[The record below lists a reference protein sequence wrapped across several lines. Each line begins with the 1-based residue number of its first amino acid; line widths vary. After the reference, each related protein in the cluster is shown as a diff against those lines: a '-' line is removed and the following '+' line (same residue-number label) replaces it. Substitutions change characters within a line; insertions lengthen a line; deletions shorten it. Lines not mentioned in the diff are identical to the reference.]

1 MSWQQQSV
9 AGPPQPPAGYTS
21 PYSTGTAGWDAY
33 GGGNQEHQ
41 YAYQPQGS
49 NPSKP
54 PQAAWSVGF
63 DVEAQAASQFAD
75 LKIRS
80 AFVRKVFIL
89 VFVMLAF
96 TVGVAAVFLFV
107 DPVREYVAGYDVPC
121 ASAFSESQR
130 TVYQRSDGSCFVQ
143 GDGRWMFYTSWALTF
158 VCLIALSCSE
168 GLRRRVPWNYAA
180 LVLFTAVMSVQVGC
194 ICAYWNLSVVLIAFA
209 VTGAAVVGITLGA
222 ILLPWDMTKRG
233 NALGMVSLVV
243 FFVALATFL
252 VAFFW
257 VSTWWWLALS
267 VVIALLFAA
276 WLWYD
281 IQMIVGKGRNRMNP
295 DEYIFGALS
304 LYLDIV
310 IMFLS
315 ILNVVGIG
323 SCDHCK
329 FTEISV
335 SGFKAAPGQQ
345 RPCFSDRSSAHG
357 RRAF

>member
-1 MSWQQQSV
+1 M
-9 AGPPQPPAGYTS
+9 
-21 PYSTGTAGWDAY
+21 
-33 GGGNQEHQ
+33 
-41 YAYQPQGS
+41 
-49 NPSKP
+49 
-54 PQAAWSVGF
+54 
-63 DVEAQAASQFAD
+63 
-75 LKIRS
+75 
-80 AFVRKVFIL
+80 RKVFIL

-252 VAFFW
+252 VAFLLGEHL
-257 VSTWWWLALS
+257 VVVGPERGHRVAVRGLALVRHSDDRRKGPEPNEPRRVHFRRIVS
-267 VVIALLFAA
+267 VL
-276 WLWYD
+276 
-281 IQMIVGKGRNRMNP
+281 G
-295 DEYIFGALS
+295 
-304 LYLDIV
+304 
-310 IMFLS
+310 
-315 ILNVVGIG
+315 
-323 SCDHCK
+323 HCHH
-329 FTEISV
+329 V
-335 SGFKAAPGQQ
+335 P
-345 RPCFSDRSSAHG
+345 
-357 RRAF
+357 